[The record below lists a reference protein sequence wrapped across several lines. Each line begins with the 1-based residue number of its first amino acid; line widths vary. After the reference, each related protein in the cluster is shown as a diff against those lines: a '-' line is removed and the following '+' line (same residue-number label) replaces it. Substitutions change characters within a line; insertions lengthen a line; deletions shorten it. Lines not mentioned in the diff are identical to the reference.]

1 MFSIIA
7 IGKMRDKAELDLFN
21 RYSKRIRPSLELIE
35 INESKGQPIETKIK
49 DAQNLLKAVPGKSLI
64 ISLDEGGKSYNSF
77 DFAMH
82 MQKCLELSKS
92 ISFLIGGAEG
102 LHASAIKTSHSVIS
116 LGKLTWPH
124 MIARILLIEQIYRA
138 QMILS
143 GHPYHRQGRP

>member
-7 IGKMRDKAELDLFN
+7 IGKMRDRAELDLFN
-21 RYSKRIRPSLELIE
+21 RYAKRIRPSLELIE

-49 DAQNLLKAVPGKSLI
+49 DA
-64 ISLDEGGKSYNSF
+64 
-77 DFAMH
+77 
-82 MQKCLELSKS
+82 QKCLELSKS

-124 MIARILLIEQIYRA
+124 MIARILLTEQIYRA